1 MIIHSFDESSEAVF
15 GPGAFYGEK
24 RELCELCIVTFSD
37 KIYAELQRRLPCRE
51 AAVIGAANG
60 ARPIW
65 LTEVG
70 GRPLAFFLSQIG
82 ATLCATDLI
91 EVNWL
96 TGATKYIL
104 FGSAGSLDSTAT
116 KGKYVLPTEAYRD
129 EGMSYHYAP
138 PADYIRIRNSGRM
151 AELFSKLNL
160 PFVQGR
166 IWTTD
171 AVYRETREQLRRRRA
186 EGCLAVEMEI
196 AGVQA
201 VCDFYGW
208 ELYPFLATGD
218 ALDREEYDPT
228 GLPSANHCPEKLDV
242 ALEIAARI

>member
-1 MIIHSFDESSEAVF
+1 MIIHSFDDSSEAVF
-15 GPGAFYGEK
+15 GPGAYYGEK

-37 KIYAELQRRLPCRE
+37 KIYEELRQRLPCRE

-60 ARPIW
+60 TRSICLAEIGDRPA
-65 LTEVG
+65 
-70 GRPLAFFLSQIG
+70 AFFLSQIG

-96 TGATKYIL
+96 TGATKFIL
-104 FGSAGSLDSTAT
+104 FGSAGSLDSAATA
-116 KGKYVLPTEAYRD
+116 GKYVLPTEAYRD

-138 PADYIRIRNSGRM
+138 PADYIRIRNSDRM
-151 AELFSKLNL
+151 AELFTALKL
-160 PFVQGR
+160 PYVQGR

-171 AVYRETREQLRRRRA
+171 AVYRETREQIRRRLA

-201 VCDFYGW
+201 VCDYYGW

-218 ALDREEYDPT
+218 ALDGEAYDPT
-228 GLPSANHCPEKLDV
+228 GLPSANHCLDKLDV